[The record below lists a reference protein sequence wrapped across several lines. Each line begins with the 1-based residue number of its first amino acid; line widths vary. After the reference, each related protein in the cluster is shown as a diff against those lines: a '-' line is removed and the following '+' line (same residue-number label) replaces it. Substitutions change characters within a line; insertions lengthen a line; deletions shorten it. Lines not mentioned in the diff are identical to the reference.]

1 MLFFKKNNAI
11 KEVNMYRTVYEE
23 LLKWKNSVYRKPLIL
38 NGARQ
43 TGKTWLLKE
52 FGKKEYKNM
61 AYINCDNNP
70 AMQNVFTD
78 FDTSRLI
85 RIFSALS
92 GETIKPNSTLIVL
105 DEVQQVPLALT
116 SLKYFCENE
125 PEYHIAVAGSLLGI
139 GLHSGTGFPV
149 GKVEEINIFPM
160 SFMEFLLASGNSN
173 LTELIHERN
182 WEYISALSPKL
193 EDLLRQYYFVGGMP
207 EVVDYFLKSQDLNG
221 TRAIQKRIIKNY
233 RDDFSKHVPAN
244 QLTKVQ
250 MVWNSIPSQL
260 AKENKK
266 FIYGKLKKGARAKE
280 FEDAIQW
287 LLDAG
292 LIYKVERIKSLS
304 MPLKFYEDFGVFK
317 LFLSDLGLL
326 CALSEVNAKDI
337 LIDNKIFSEYK
348 GAFTEQYVAQQ
359 LISNK
364 EHPYYYSKEN
374 SSLELDFVIQ
384 KDNVFPIEVKAEENV
399 RSKSL
404 KTVVDEHKD
413 MVGWRFSM
421 NDYIDQGWLVNIPLY
436 LVEEWVKSK
445 SEVN

>member
-1 MLFFKKNNAI
+1 
-11 KEVNMYRTVYEE
+11 MYRTVYED
-23 LLKWKNSVYRKPLIL
+23 LLKWKNSIYRKPLIL

-116 SLKYFCENE
+116 SLKYFCENA

-207 EVVDYFLKSQDLNG
+207 EVVDYYLKTQDLNG

-233 RDDFSKHVPAN
+233 RADFSKHVPAN
-244 QLTKVQ
+244 QLTKVE

-266 FIYGKLKKGARAKE
+266 FIYSMLKKGARAKE

-287 LLDAG
+287 LHDAG
-292 LIYKVERIKSLS
+292 LIYKVERVKSVS

-326 CALSEVNAKDI
+326 GALSDVNAKDI

-364 EHPYYYSKEN
+364 EHPYYYSKDN

-384 KDNVFPIEVKAEENV
+384 KDKVFPIEVKAEENV

-404 KTVVDEHKD
+404 KTVVDENKD

-421 NDYIDQGWLVNIPLY
+421 NGYIDQGWLVNIPLY
-436 LVEEWVKSK
+436 LIEEWVKSK
-445 SEVN
+445 SEDNSVI

>member
-1 MLFFKKNNAI
+1 
-11 KEVNMYRTVYEE
+11 MYRTVYEE

-244 QLTKVQ
+244 QLTKVE

-326 CALSEVNAKDI
+326 GALSEVNAKDI

-421 NDYIDQGWLVNIPLY
+421 NDYIDHGWLVNIPLY
-436 LVEEWVKSK
+436 LVEEWGKSK

>member
-1 MLFFKKNNAI
+1 
-11 KEVNMYRTVYEE
+11 MYRTVYEE
-23 LLKWKNSVYRKPLIL
+23 LLKWKYSVYRKPIIL

-139 GLHSGTGFPV
+139 GLHSATGFPV

-244 QLTKVQ
+244 QLTKVE

-326 CALSEVNAKDI
+326 GALSEVNAKDI

>member
-1 MLFFKKNNAI
+1 
-11 KEVNMYRTVYEE
+11 MYRTVYEE

-244 QLTKVQ
+244 QLTKVE

-326 CALSEVNAKDI
+326 GALSEVNAKDI